1 MMNKRALLLA
11 LPLLAV
17 SLSGCISFGGKPPK
31 SLLTLTP
38 AATLPVGESQRSNVA
53 ATITIAVPSLPQ
65 ELASS
70 RIPVHSGGTAIAFV
84 KDAQWVERPSQLFQ
98 RLLGDTITAKTG
110 RLVLSSRQSM
120 LDPGAYLMGELRR
133 FGVEE
138 ETKEAIVT
146 YDAALIRGPES
157 VVEKRR
163 FEARVQVTEIEAAS
177 AGAALNDAANQ
188 VAAQVA
194 EWVGK

>member
-1 MMNKRALLLA
+1 M
-11 LPLLAV
+11 
-17 SLSGCISFGGKPPK
+17 
-31 SLLTLTP
+31 
-38 AATLPVGESQRSNVA
+38 PVGESQRSNVA

-70 RIPVHSGGTAIAFV
+70 RVPVHSGGTAIAFV

-98 RLLGDTITAKTG
+98 RLLGDTITATSG

-120 LDPGAYLMGELRR
+120 LDPGAYLMGDLRR

-138 ETKEAIVT
+138 ETKEAVVT
-146 YDAALIRGPES
+146 YDAALIRGPETI
-157 VVEKRR
+157 VEKRR
-163 FEARVQVTEIEAAS
+163 FEARVPVTEIEAAPV
-177 AGAALNDAANQ
+177 GAALNQAANQ

>member
-11 LPLLAV
+11 LPLLAA

-98 RLLGDTITAKTG
+98 RLLGDTITANTG

-133 FGVEE
+133 FGIEE

-163 FEARVQVTEIEAAS
+163 FEARVPVTEIEAAPS
-177 AGAALNDAANQ
+177 GAALNQAANQ

>member
-1 MMNKRALLLA
+1 MNKRALLLA
-11 LPLLAV
+11 LPLLAA

-53 ATITIAVPSLPQ
+53 ATITIAVPSLPR

-84 KDAQWVERPSQLFQ
+84 KDAQWIERPSQLFQ

-133 FGVEE
+133 FGIEE
-138 ETKEAIVT
+138 EAREAVVT

-163 FEARVQVTEIEAAS
+163 FEARVPVTEIEAAR